1 MATKAKQ
8 KRNAKQNAE
17 HQRAFQKRRKEQEK
31 ARAELMAAFSAAA
44 PEGIGEHISLSLAVE
59 NGEDRLVW
67 HLDEAGAAFMNKFA
81 ATLKLSSG
89 QTVPG
94 QLVMR
99 ELSLHIGKKLS
110 KGEVTWT
117 DFCDSPR
124 S

>member
-1 MATKAKQ
+1 MAAKAKQ

-17 HQRAFQKRRKEQEK
+17 HQRAFQTRRKDQEK
-31 ARAELMAAFSAAA
+31 ARAELMADFSAAA
-44 PEGIGEHISLSLAVE
+44 PEDIGEHISFRLAVE

-67 HLDEAGAAFMNKFA
+67 HLDEEGAAFINEFA

-110 KGEVTWT
+110 RQEYDWQKGE
-117 DFCDSPR
+117 
-124 S
+124 

>member
-17 HQRAFQKRRKEQEK
+17 HQRAFQTRRKQQEK
-31 ARAELMAAFSAAA
+31 DRAELMAMFSAAA
-44 PEGIGEHISLSLAVE
+44 PEGIGKHITLRLAVE

-67 HLDEAGAAFMNKFA
+67 HLDEEGAAFINEFA
-81 ATLKLSSG
+81 GSIKLSSG
-89 QTVPG
+89 RTVPG

-110 KGEVTWT
+110 RQEYDWQRGE
-117 DFCDSPR
+117 
-124 S
+124 